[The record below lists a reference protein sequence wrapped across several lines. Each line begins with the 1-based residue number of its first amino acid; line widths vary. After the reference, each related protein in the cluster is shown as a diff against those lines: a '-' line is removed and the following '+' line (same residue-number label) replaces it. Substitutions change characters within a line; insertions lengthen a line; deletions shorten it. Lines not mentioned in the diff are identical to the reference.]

1 MRAVWSVMLCLAACG
16 DSSNQDMTSDAQTG
30 EAVLSVS
37 PMTYDFGATGAG
49 TSSPF
54 AAFFVR
60 NTGNRTSGQ
69 INTQIAFTHASLF
82 RIINDGCDGGMLA
95 PGGNCELQIQ
105 FRSEAPLGVKEAHLI
120 VDTDPGGEAL
130 VPITGLSVPNTG
142 PRLVTTGAP
151 AADFGNLAIN
161 TVSPAFNFIITNPG
175 TSATGHIDT
184 KLTGVNATAYSVQTS
199 CSVPLPSGNTCMVS
213 VQFKP
218 TMLGIQPASVEMTG
232 MPGGMLTLPLTG
244 NAISVALSA
253 TATSKDYGLV
263 EAATMSPPFS
273 VTVQNTGTQMSGPVS
288 LTLTGMDTNEYEIG
302 TNSCMF
308 ISLSPGSTCFVE
320 VTFRPSGIARGLKV
334 ANLRI
339 NASNSI
345 VNVALAG
352 TAVVS
357 GGGLITSNP
366 TSLTFADQAV
376 NSTSATQSLTI
387 ANTGTTATG
396 SITIATSGPNAA
408 AFTTTTNCTS
418 LAPAT
423 SCDVIVGFKP
433 TAAGAATASVNVTA
447 TGSNT
452 VQVPVQGAGI

>member
-16 DSSNQDMTSDAQTG
+16 DSSNQDMKADAPMG

-37 PMTYDFGATGAG
+37 PMAYDFGSTGAG

-69 INTQIAFTHASLF
+69 INTQIVFTHASLF

-105 FRSEAPLGVKEAHLI
+105 FRSEAPLGVKEAHLL

-130 VPITGLSVPNTG
+130 VPISGTSVPNTG

-151 AADFGNLAIN
+151 GADFGNVANN
-161 TVSPAFNFIITNPG
+161 TVSPAFNFVITNPG

-199 CSVPLPSGNTCMVS
+199 CSIPLPSGNTCMVS

-218 TMLGIQPASVEMTG
+218 TMLGIQPASVEMSGT
-232 MPGGMLTLPLTG
+232 PGGMLVLPLTG
-244 NAISVALSA
+244 NAISVALTS
-253 TATSKDYGLV
+253 TATSKDFGLV
-263 EAATMSPPFS
+263 EAATMSQPFS
-273 VTVQNTGTQMSGPVS
+273 ITVQNTGTQMSGPVS
-288 LTLTGMDTNEYEIG
+288 LTLTGTDTNEYEIG

-320 VTFRPSGIARGLKV
+320 VTFRPSGIARGRKV

-352 TAVVS
+352 TAVVN
-357 GGGLITSNP
+357 GGGFITSSSA
-366 TSLTFADQAV
+366 SLTFGNQAV
-376 NSTSATQSLTI
+376 NTASATQSLTI
-387 ANTGTTATG
+387 MNTGTTATG
-396 SITIATSGPNAA
+396 SITIATSGAA
-408 AFTTTTNCTS
+408 ASAFTTTTNCTT

-423 SCDVIVGFKP
+423 SCDVIVGFRP
-433 TAAGAATASVNVTA
+433 TATGAAQASVSVTA
-447 TGSNT
+447 NGSNT
-452 VQVPVQGAGI
+452 VPVSVQGTGI